1 MALNFIAKAP
11 ANFLR
16 FSQPRLKTFVKYA
29 KVELTPPSPGELGQ
43 VRGRGWWET
52 SLVVRVQVVKGTAGL
67 VGDALTFKWA
77 QASMAQVAVN
87 TIVVAEVGRNTVVT
101 NQTDPLL
108 SRWPVGSS

>member
-43 VRGRGWWET
+43 VMTT
-52 SLVVRVQVVKGTAGL
+52 SSLPLLDCDVQVVKGTAGL

-87 TIVVAEVGRNTVVT
+87 TVVVAEV
-101 NQTDPLL
+101 
-108 SRWPVGSS
+108 

>member
-43 VRGRGWWET
+43 V
-52 SLVVRVQVVKGTAGL
+52 VKGTAGL

-87 TIVVAEVGRNTVVT
+87 TIVVAEVACWFFIGECIGKGS
-101 NQTDPLL
+101 L
-108 SRWPVGSS
+108 VGYQV